1 MRGHEIEVDGSLECS
16 GSDWE
21 HMSDASPV
29 ALDPIESHT
38 PAAGLQCSG
47 ITLER
52 RYIMTVHH
60 FHGISEECLIEL
72 IERNSKA
79 VSISIGRSTAMPS
92 ASKEF
97 QDLTIRRAF
106 LRYFNKERGF
116 ALFQLDDE
124 SKDFPNSVRSSQ
136 LIATD
141 QLDFLENPAGKRVWS
156 VDYACEEDERYPK
169 YWELLQHVVS
179 HENSQVIE
187 DMHEVT

>member
-1 MRGHEIEVDGSLECS
+1 M
-16 GSDWE
+16 
-21 HMSDASPV
+21 
-29 ALDPIESHT
+29 
-38 PAAGLQCSG
+38 
-47 ITLER
+47 
-52 RYIMTVHH
+52 
-60 FHGISEECLIEL
+60 
-72 IERNSKA
+72 
-79 VSISIGRSTAMPS
+79 
-92 ASKEF
+92 
-97 QDLTIRRAF
+97 
-106 LRYFNKERGF
+106 RYFNKERGF

-187 DMHEVT
+187 DMHEVTVSYPPLTPYKPQAVKNVHLKPPKFDAIFHPNQRVLLLGKIV